1 MDTIIPDAPFTNP
14 DVTVAGEPRASVD
27 FQSLETLWLNTGTLC
42 NLACG
47 NCYIISSPT
56 NDALVYLNATE
67 ACQYFDE
74 IQSLGLGTRE
84 IGITGGE
91 PFMNPDIITILSEA
105 LGRGFEV
112 LVLTNAMKPMEHHRA
127 SLHQLIGQYGHRLTL
142 RVSLDHYTRAEH
154 EAERGPNSWTP
165 TLDGLAFLTDAGAT
179 ITLAGRNLTFEDDN
193 TLRQGYQTLMTG
205 LGINLDAMD
214 PAMLVIFPEMDP
226 SQPATEIT
234 TACWDRLN
242 VRPEDQM
249 CASARMVIKRKG
261 ADRPIVVACTLLAY
275 EAEFE
280 MGGTLEDSF
289 SPVKLNHSNCSQF
302 CVLGGASCS

>member
-1 MDTIIPDAPFTNP
+1 MDAITPDAPFTDP
-14 DVTVAGEPRASVD
+14 DVTVEGEPRAMVD
-27 FQSLETLWLNTGTLC
+27 FRSLETLWLNTGTLC
-42 NLACG
+42 NLACD
-47 NCYIISSPT
+47 NCYINSSPT
-56 NDALVYLNATE
+56 NDALVYLTATE
-67 ACQYFDE
+67 ARQYFDE

-91 PFMNPDIITILSEA
+91 PFMNPDIITILADA

-112 LVLTNAMKPMEHHRA
+112 LVLTNAMKPMEHHRV
-127 SLHQLIGQYGHRLTL
+127 SLQQLIGQYGPRLTL
-142 RVSLDHYTRAEH
+142 RVSLDHYTGAEH

-179 ITLAGRNLTFEDDN
+179 ISLAGRNLTHEDDN
-193 TLRQGYQTLMTG
+193 TLRQGYQALMTG

-214 PAMLVIFPEMDP
+214 PAKLVIFPEMDP
-226 SQPATEIT
+226 TQPATEIT
-234 TACWDRLN
+234 TTCWDRLD

-249 CASARMVIKRKG
+249 CASARMVVKRKG

-280 MGGTLEDSF
+280 MGDTLEDSF
-289 SPVKLNHSNCSQF
+289 SPIKLNHSNCSQF